1 VVDADDDRAVADAPV
16 TESLTWS
23 TVLERRT
30 AVEFV
35 VGERT
40 QLAAAVEDAVEEGAC
55 VWWKVGRSTGLP
67 RARAGLLRENE

>member
-1 VVDADDDRAVADAPV
+1 MVDADDDRAVADAPV
-16 TESLTWS
+16 MESLTWS

-40 QLAAAVEDAVEEGAC
+40 QLAATVENTIEEGAC
-55 VWWKVGRSTGLP
+55 VLWKVGRSTGLP
-67 RARAGLLRENE
+67 RACAGLLGENE